1 MSNLNNLSPQ
11 ELSCISEVQKAPE
24 AQRQKIFEKACNA
37 ITDKTRIAL
46 LAATLSLSSP
56 AMAQNISENNS
67 NYQVFYTQIVE
78 RYPKLS
84 PEQHQFFATLYVEW
98 LKVIDSKNTER
109 FAASIRLIVS
119 QTQRWWLVI
128 SLVDKMIK
136 DGILSQNHPYTKK
149 LIEITTELDK
159 IWQENIAKLDQKIQ
173 QEREKQQQYKKLT
186 EMLQW
191 FKNM

>member
-56 AMAQNISENNS
+56 VMAQNISENNS

-78 RYPKLS
+78 RYPTLPK
-84 PEQHQFFATLYVEW
+84 EQHQFFATLY
-98 LKVIDSKNTER
+98 
-109 FAASIRLIVS
+109 
-119 QTQRWWLVI
+119 
-128 SLVDKMIK
+128 
-136 DGILSQNHPYTKK
+136 
-149 LIEITTELDK
+149 
-159 IWQENIAKLDQKIQ
+159 AK
-173 QEREKQQQYKKLT
+173 
-186 EMLQW
+186 
-191 FKNM
+191 

>member
-56 AMAQNISENNS
+56 VMAQNISENNS

-84 PEQHQFFATLYVEW
+84 PEQHQFFATLY
-98 LKVIDSKNTER
+98 
-109 FAASIRLIVS
+109 
-119 QTQRWWLVI
+119 
-128 SLVDKMIK
+128 
-136 DGILSQNHPYTKK
+136 
-149 LIEITTELDK
+149 
-159 IWQENIAKLDQKIQ
+159 AK
-173 QEREKQQQYKKLT
+173 
-186 EMLQW
+186 
-191 FKNM
+191 